1 MSPKIG
7 RPTDNPKT
15 HKLSMRLDDKCKEIL
30 DKYCEQEKVAQTDAV
45 RQAIM
50 LLEKHLKQ
58 K

>member
-30 DKYCEQEKVAQTDAV
+30 DKYCEQEKVTQTDAV

-50 LLEKHLKQ
+50 LLEKH
-58 K
+58 

>member
-7 RPTDNPKT
+7 RPTDNPKA
-15 HKLSMRLDDKCKEIL
+15 HKFSMRLDNKCREIL
-30 DKYCEQEKVAQTDAV
+30 DKYCEQEKVTQTDAV

-50 LLEKHLKQ
+50 LLEKRLKQ